1 MEMLFFIASLLDV
14 GQIYDTMQLYYLC
27 VIWIVHC
34 IPLYKIHLIL
44 HAIYLEYIYE
54 LFLKLEACF
63 TILSDY
69 EGLPFM

>member
-1 MEMLFFIASLLDV
+1 MEMLFIASLLDV

-34 IPLYKIHLIL
+34 ISLYKIYLIL
-44 HAIYLEYIYE
+44 YAIYLWYIYE

-63 TILSDY
+63 TILNDY
-69 EGLPFM
+69 EGL